1 MHRIKANGADIPAI
15 GMGTWTLKGDQCAEL
30 VTAAIDVG
38 YRHIDTA
45 AMYANED
52 AVGRGIA
59 GSGIARDDIF
69 VTTKVWWTDI
79 APGDL
84 ERSAEQSLARLGLD
98 HVDLLLIHWPNP
110 RVPVAD
116 SIGALN
122 RVRERGLARNI
133 GVSNFT
139 TALLDEALRA
149 SDAPLVADQV
159 EYHPMLNQDKVHA
172 ACRKAGMA
180 MVSYCPLY
188 RGGALFDRPEIVG
201 PARRLGKAPAQIVLR
216 WHVQQDGVVAIP
228 RTTRRERLA
237 ENLAVFD
244 FELDAAEMDAISAL
258 SSANSR
264 ICDFE
269 FSPRWDAA

>member
-84 ERSAEQSLARLGLD
+84 ERSAEQSLARLGLG

-237 ENLAVFD
+237 ENLAVFN
-244 FELDAAEMDAISAL
+244 FELDAAEMAAISAL

>member
-30 VTAAIDVG
+30 VAAAIDVG

-258 SSANSR
+258 SSANGR

>member
-30 VTAAIDVG
+30 VAAAIDVG

-237 ENLAVFD
+237 ENLAVFN

-269 FSPRWDAA
+269 LSPRWDAA

>member
-30 VTAAIDVG
+30 VAAAIDVG

-237 ENLAVFD
+237 ENLAVFN

>member
-30 VTAAIDVG
+30 VAAAIDVG

-244 FELDAAEMDAISAL
+244 FELDAAEMDSISAL

>member
-84 ERSAEQSLARLGLD
+84 ERSAEQSLARLGLG

-244 FELDAAEMDAISAL
+244 FELNAAEMDAISAL

>member
-30 VTAAIDVG
+30 VAAAIDVG

-59 GSGIARDDIF
+59 ASGIARDDIF

-110 RVPVAD
+110 RIPVAD

-258 SSANSR
+258 SSSNSR

-269 FSPRWDAA
+269 FSPRWDTA

>member
-84 ERSAEQSLARLGLD
+84 ERSAEQSLARLGLG

-149 SDAPLVADQV
+149 SDAPLVANQV
-159 EYHPMLNQDKVHA
+159 EYHPMLNQNKVHA

>member
-30 VTAAIDVG
+30 VAAAIDVG

-244 FELDAAEMDAISAL
+244 FELNAAEMDAISAL

>member
-237 ENLAVFD
+237 ENLAVFN

>member
-30 VTAAIDVG
+30 VAAAIDVG

-84 ERSAEQSLARLGLD
+84 ERSAEQSLARLGLG

-237 ENLAVFD
+237 ENLAVFN

>member
-244 FELDAAEMDAISAL
+244 FELNAAEMDAISAL

>member
-244 FELDAAEMDAISAL
+244 FELDAAEMDSISAL

>member
-30 VTAAIDVG
+30 VAAAIDVG

-84 ERSAEQSLARLGLD
+84 ERSAEQSLARIGLD

>member
-30 VTAAIDVG
+30 VAAAIDVG

-84 ERSAEQSLARLGLD
+84 ERSAEQSLARLGLG

-116 SIGALN
+116 SIDALN

-237 ENLAVFD
+237 ENLAVFN

>member
-30 VTAAIDVG
+30 VAAAIDVG

-84 ERSAEQSLARLGLD
+84 ERSAEQSLARIGLD

-149 SDAPLVADQV
+149 SDAPLVANQV

-237 ENLAVFD
+237 ENLAVFN